1 MKNFNYI
8 RKQMEKSEENLSEYA
23 ALSSD
28 AIRIKEENDND
39 IRLEYER
46 DVDKII
52 HSSTYTRYID
62 KTQVYSD
69 VENDNI
75 SRRMTHV
82 QFVSRASRTIARA
95 LGVNEDLCEA
105 ISLGH
110 DVGHTPYGHTGE
122 SILNNISKE
131 KLGRVF
137 AHNLNSVRM
146 FTKIENGGNG
156 CNLTLQVLDGIMCH
170 NGEIV
175 QNKYSPMKKDLQI
188 FKKEYE
194 TCFNDEKNNYKLIPM
209 TIEGCIVRISDII
222 GYIGKDIED
231 AMRLKVIAES
241 DIPEDIK
248 RVLGTKNSEIMNSI
262 ILDVIENSFNKPY
275 IAMSD
280 TVYNAVDKLKEFNMK
295 NIYEKAN
302 TKKDIERYNRIF
314 NELFGVYLKALNNS
328 EKSNN
333 IYETFLNNKNKDYIL
348 NNKKEQII
356 IDYMSGMTDRFIEN
370 EYKRYVK

>member
-1 MKNFNYI
+1 MDHFNEI
-8 RKQMEKSEENLSEYA
+8 KQQMQKSEGKFASFA
-23 ALSSD
+23 CLSSD
-28 AIRIKEENDND
+28 AIREKSEKED
-39 IRLEYER
+39 IRLEFER

-137 AHNLNSVRM
+137 AHNLNGVRM

-170 NGEIV
+170 NGEMV
-175 QNKYSPMKKDLQI
+175 QSKYTPMKKDLLI

-209 TIEGCIVRISDII
+209 TIEGCIVRISDVI

-231 AMRLKVIAES
+231 AMRLKVIAEN
-241 DIPEDIK
+241 DIPEEIK
-248 RVLGTKNSEIMNSI
+248 NVLGTNNSEIMNRI

-295 NIYEKAN
+295 NIYMKAN
-302 TKKDIERYNRIF
+302 TKEDVERYTRIF

-333 IYETFLNNKNKDYIL
+333 IYETFLNNKNKEYVL
-348 NNKKEQII
+348 NNKKEQIV

>member
-1 MKNFNYI
+1 MDNFSEI
-8 RKQMEKSEENLSEYA
+8 KKQMQKSEENLTSFA
-23 ALSSD
+23 CLSSD
-28 AIRIKEENDND
+28 AIREKSEKED
-39 IRLEYER
+39 IRLEFER

-69 VENDNI
+69 IENDNI
-75 SRRMTHV
+75 SRRITHV
-82 QFVSRASRTIARA
+82 QFVSRAARTIARA

-110 DVGHTPYGHTGE
+110 DVGHTPYGHAGE
-122 SILNNISKE
+122 RILNKISKE
-131 KLGRVF
+131 KIGKTF

-170 NGEIV
+170 NGEML
-175 QNKYSPMKKDLQI
+175 QNKYAPVKKDLTT

-194 TCFNDEKNNYKLIPM
+194 ACLDDEKNNYELIPM
-209 TIEGCIVRISDII
+209 TIEGCIVRISDVI

-231 AMRLKVIAES
+231 AMRLKVIAER

-262 ILDVIENSFNKPY
+262 ILDIIENSFNKPY
-275 IAMSD
+275 ISMSD
-280 TVYNAVDKLKEFNMK
+280 TVYRAIDKLKDFNMK
-295 NIYEKAN
+295 NIYMKAN
-302 TKKDIERYNRIF
+302 TKEDVERYTRT
-314 NELFGVYLKALNNS
+314 LNNS
-328 EKSNN
+328 KKSNN
-333 IYETFLNNKNKDYIL
+333 IYETFLNNKNKEYVL

-356 IDYMSGMTDRFIEN
+356 VDYLSGMTDRFIES
-370 EYKRYVK
+370 EYERYVK

>member
-1 MKNFNYI
+1 MDNFSEI
-8 RKQMEKSEENLSEYA
+8 KKQMQRSEENLTSFA
-23 ALSSD
+23 CLSSD
-28 AIRIKEENDND
+28 AIREKSEKED
-39 IRLEYER
+39 IRLEFER

-69 VENDNI
+69 IENDNI
-75 SRRMTHV
+75 SRRITHV
-82 QFVSRASRTIARA
+82 QFVSRAARTIARA

-110 DVGHTPYGHTGE
+110 DVGHTPYGHAGE
-122 SILNNISKE
+122 IILNNISKE
-131 KLGRVF
+131 KIGKNF

-170 NGEIV
+170 NGEML
-175 QNKYSPMKKDLQI
+175 QSKYAPVKKDLTT

-194 TCFNDEKNNYKLIPM
+194 ACLDDEKNNYELIPM
-209 TIEGCIVRISDII
+209 TIEGCIVRISDVI

-231 AMRLKVIAES
+231 AMRLKVIAER

-262 ILDVIENSFNKPY
+262 ILDIIENSFNKPY
-275 IAMSD
+275 ISMSD
-280 TVYNAVDKLKEFNMK
+280 TVYRAIDKLKDFNMK
-295 NIYEKAN
+295 NIYMKAN
-302 TKKDIERYNRIF
+302 TKEDVERYTRIF
-314 NELFGVYLKALNNS
+314 NELFDVYLVALNNS
-328 EKSNN
+328 KKSNN
-333 IYETFLNNKNKDYIL
+333 IYETFLNNKNKEYVL

-356 IDYMSGMTDRFIEN
+356 VDYLSGMTDRFIES
-370 EYKRYVK
+370 EYERYVK

>member
-1 MKNFNYI
+1 MNHFNEI
-8 RKQMEKSEENLSEYA
+8 KQQMQKSEGKFASFA
-23 ALSSD
+23 CLSSD
-28 AIRIKEENDND
+28 AIREKSEKED
-39 IRLEYER
+39 IRLEFER

-95 LGVNEDLCEA
+95 LGVNEGLCEA

-137 AHNLNSVRM
+137 AHNLNGVRM

-170 NGEIV
+170 NGEMV
-175 QNKYSPMKKDLQI
+175 QSKYTPMKKDLLI

-209 TIEGCIVRISDII
+209 TIEGCIVRISDVI

-231 AMRLKVIAES
+231 AMRLKVIAEN
-241 DIPEDIK
+241 DIPEEIK
-248 RVLGTKNSEIMNSI
+248 NVLGTNNSEIMNRI

-295 NIYEKAN
+295 NIYMKAN
-302 TKKDIERYNRIF
+302 TKEDVERYTRIF

-333 IYETFLNNKNKDYIL
+333 IYETFLNNKNKEYVL
-348 NNKKEQII
+348 NNKKEQIV

>member
-1 MKNFNYI
+1 MNHFNEI
-8 RKQMEKSEENLSEYA
+8 KQQMQKSEGKFASFA
-23 ALSSD
+23 CLSSD
-28 AIRIKEENDND
+28 AIREKSEKED
-39 IRLEYER
+39 IRLEFER

-131 KLGRVF
+131 KLGMVF
-137 AHNLNSVRM
+137 AHNLNGVRM

-170 NGEIV
+170 NGEMV
-175 QNKYSPMKKDLQI
+175 QSKYTPMKKDLLI

-209 TIEGCIVRISDII
+209 TIEGCIVRISDVI

-231 AMRLKVIAES
+231 AMRLKVIAEN
-241 DIPEDIK
+241 DIPEEIK
-248 RVLGTKNSEIMNSI
+248 NVLGTNNSEIMNRI

-295 NIYEKAN
+295 NIYMKAN
-302 TKKDIERYNRIF
+302 TKEDVERYTRIF

-333 IYETFLNNKNKDYIL
+333 IYETFLNNKNKEYVL
-348 NNKKEQII
+348 NNKKEQIV

>member
-1 MKNFNYI
+1 MNHFNEI
-8 RKQMEKSEENLSEYA
+8 KQQMQKSEGKFASFA
-23 ALSSD
+23 CLSSD
-28 AIRIKEENDND
+28 AIREKSEKED
-39 IRLEYER
+39 IRLEFER

-137 AHNLNSVRM
+137 AHNLNGVRM

-170 NGEIV
+170 NGEMV
-175 QNKYSPMKKDLQI
+175 QSKYTPMKKDLLI

-209 TIEGCIVRISDII
+209 TIEGCIVRISDVI

-231 AMRLKVIAES
+231 AMRLKVIAEN
-241 DIPEDIK
+241 DIPEEIK
-248 RVLGTKNSEIMNSI
+248 NVLGTNNSEIMNRI

-295 NIYEKAN
+295 NIYMKAN
-302 TKKDIERYNRIF
+302 TKEDVERYTRIF

-333 IYETFLNNKNKDYIL
+333 IYETFLNNKNKEYVL
-348 NNKKEQII
+348 NNKKEQIV